1 MTIKEALK
9 KSVELLEKN
18 NIEESIL
25 KAKIVLANLLEKP
38 KEYLFINENEELDK
52 KIEQD
57 FFEKVNKLC
66 NNIPLQ
72 YLTHIQQFYGLEFYV
87 DNNVL
92 IPRADTEILVEEVI
106 KSIKDTK
113 SDIKILDMCT
123 GSGII
128 AIILATKFINKQGV
142 ETIQESKENTNTLN
156 EEEDSMNVLKVT
168 DDTFEQEVLKS
179 NIPVLIDFYA
189 DWCGP
194 CKMLSPIVD
203 EVAAENDDIKVV
215 KVNVDEA
222 QNTAIKYQIMSIPT
236 LVVIKNGNE
245 VNRSVGVIDKDEIIN
260 MVK

>member
-1 MTIKEALK
+1 MGKKLVWFIIFALLVVVIII
-9 KSVELLEKN
+9 S
-18 NIEESIL
+18 SI
-25 KAKIVLANLLEKP
+25 
-38 KEYLFINENEELDK
+38 
-52 KIEQD
+52 
-57 FFEKVNKLC
+57 
-66 NNIPLQ
+66 
-72 YLTHIQQFYGLEFYV
+72 
-87 DNNVL
+87 
-92 IPRADTEILVEEVI
+92 
-106 KSIKDTK
+106 
-113 SDIKILDMCT
+113 
-123 GSGII
+123 
-128 AIILATKFINKQGV
+128 FINKKTEEYIQGSNSQNIIN
-142 ETIQESKENTNTLN
+142 EN

-203 EVAAENDDIKVV
+203 EVASENDDIKVV

>member
-1 MTIKEALK
+1 MSKKVVWFIIFALLVVVIII
-9 KSVELLEKN
+9 S
-18 NIEESIL
+18 SI
-25 KAKIVLANLLEKP
+25 
-38 KEYLFINENEELDK
+38 
-52 KIEQD
+52 
-57 FFEKVNKLC
+57 
-66 NNIPLQ
+66 
-72 YLTHIQQFYGLEFYV
+72 
-87 DNNVL
+87 
-92 IPRADTEILVEEVI
+92 
-106 KSIKDTK
+106 
-113 SDIKILDMCT
+113 
-123 GSGII
+123 
-128 AIILATKFINKQGV
+128 FINKKTEEYIQGSNSQNIIN
-142 ETIQESKENTNTLN
+142 EN

>member
-1 MTIKEALK
+1 MSK
-9 KSVELLEKN
+9 
-18 NIEESIL
+18 
-25 KAKIVLANLLEKP
+25 KIVWFIIFALL
-38 KEYLFINENEELDK
+38 
-52 KIEQD
+52 
-57 FFEKVNKLC
+57 V
-66 NNIPLQ
+66 
-72 YLTHIQQFYGLEFYV
+72 V
-87 DNNVL
+87 
-92 IPRADTEILVEEVI
+92 VI
-106 KSIKDTK
+106 IISSI
-113 SDIKILDMCT
+113 
-123 GSGII
+123 
-128 AIILATKFINKQGV
+128 FINKKTEEYIQGSNSQNIIN
-142 ETIQESKENTNTLN
+142 EN

-245 VNRSVGVIDKDEIIN
+245 VNRSVGGIDKDEIIN